1 MATTPAPYTKQ
12 FAQIVQDFAAAAQA
26 ASQAVLNFDIGSVWL
41 ALAEAT
47 AGASDWLQK
56 LYLFAL
62 SVTRLSTSQGV
73 WVDTFCADYMP
84 VVPGTTSPRLPAT
97 SATGLV
103 TFSRATPQ
111 NQAVIPVGALVT
123 SFDGSQVFQVYADP
137 TNAAYSV
144 AIIPGGGFILAA
156 GVASLNVGVR
166 ALNPGSL
173 GNVLAN
179 TITIIR
185 SSLIG
190 VDTVTNAAP
199 FINGMDPE
207 TDAQLK
213 ARFPLYIQSLRE
225 GTVAAIEY
233 AVTSLQQGMQVTVHP
248 SIDPNGATDY
258 GAVLVYV
265 DDGSGNPPSTTVQ
278 SAATAVFAVTAGS
291 IRPQILGATTLTA
304 NLVMTLTTAAGY
316 YHPTVVAAVVNAV
329 GAYVNTLGLENSLS
343 FTRLASVAYSA
354 SPGVTDVTGV
364 TLNGGTAD
372 LVPAMGQTIKI
383 GSNVVS

>member
-1 MATTPAPYTKQ
+1 MVTTTAPYTKQ

-26 ASQAVLNFDIGSVWL
+26 SSETELDFDVGSIWL

-47 AGASDWLQK
+47 AGNADWLQK

-62 SVTRLSTSQGV
+62 SVTRLATSQGT
-73 WVDTFCADYMP
+73 WVDTFTADYMP
-84 VVPGTTSPRLPAT
+84 VVPGTTTPRLPAT
-97 SATGLV
+97 TATGQV
-103 TFSRATPQ
+103 TLSRATPQ
-111 NQAVIPVGALVT
+111 SQAVIPVGTLVAT
-123 SFDGSQVFQVYADP
+123 FDGSQVFQVYADP

-156 GVASLNVGVR
+156 GVSSINVGVQ

-179 TITIIR
+179 TITIIQ
-185 SSLIG
+185 SSVIG

-199 FINGMDPE
+199 FVSGMDPE

-213 ARFPLYIQSLRE
+213 ARFQLYIQSLRE
-225 GTVAAIEY
+225 GTVGAIEY
-233 AVTSLQQGMQVTVHP
+233 AVVSLQQGMQVAVHANV
-248 SIDPNGATDY
+248 DPNSATDY
-258 GAVLVYV
+258 GAITVYV
-265 DDGSGNPPSTTVQ
+265 DDGSGNPPAATVQ
-278 SAATAVFAVTAGS
+278 NAATAVFAVCAAGT
-291 IRPQILGATTLTA
+291 RPQVLGATTLSA
-304 NLVMTLTTAAGY
+304 NVQMTISTAAGY

-329 GAYVNTLGLENSLS
+329 GAYVDTLGLENPLS

-364 TLNGGTAD
+364 TLNGGTSD
-372 LVPAMGQTIKI
+372 LTPSMGQTIKI